1 MPRLIEGKL
10 LSGFIYGDRRNK
22 EYIYLPGSEMGA
34 TPPVLV
40 YEIEGSR
47 QDVSLVE
54 ALHLIEKRSLK
65 LTSHPMFGER
75 TV

>member
-1 MPRLIEGKL
+1 MHRFIEGKL
-10 LSGFIYGDRRNK
+10 LSGFIYGDRRNE

-40 YEIEGSR
+40 YELEDSR
-47 QDVSLVE
+47 QDISLAE
-54 ALHLIEKRSLK
+54 ALHLIEKRSLR
-65 LTSHPMFGER
+65 LTSHPIFGER